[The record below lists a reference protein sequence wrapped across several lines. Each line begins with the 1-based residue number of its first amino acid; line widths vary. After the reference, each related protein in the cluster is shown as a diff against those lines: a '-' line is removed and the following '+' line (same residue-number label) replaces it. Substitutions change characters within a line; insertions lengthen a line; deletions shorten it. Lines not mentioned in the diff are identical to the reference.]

1 MENTIDRRSL
11 IGKVGLLGMF
21 GGFALAGAGSALAD
35 EAAESDA
42 DTEAEDTKDAKD
54 AEGSEAAEPAAEGE
68 VTQWVDAV
76 SSASV
81 ATNVYTNLDEEQ
93 LYEAINSYTAECM
106 FATTNEDG
114 TPNLAVFAGGY
125 ALGEGYIIF
134 NWYDNQTKANLLR
147 SRLGMIGYDI
157 VDLAA
162 EEKTG
167 RHQGALVK
175 VELVDGD
182 ERDELAAGSEYI
194 NEGTVVVKVVE
205 ILPIG

>member
-11 IGKVGLLGMF
+11 IGKVGLFGML
-21 GGFALAGAGSALAD
+21 GGFTLATAGFARAD
-35 EAAESDA
+35 EAEETEG
-42 DTEAEDTKDAKD
+42 TEAVEET
-54 AEGSEAAEPAAEGE
+54 EAAEDAPKPAAEGE

-81 ATNVYTNLDEEQ
+81 ATNVYTNLDEAQ
-93 LYEAINSYTAECM
+93 LYEAINAYTAECM

-157 VDLAA
+157 VDLSA

-167 RHQGALVK
+167 RHQGALVR

-205 ILPIG
+205 VLPIG